1 MSVTVVVMNQTLRL
15 NDNRALALASDY
27 GDPIL
32 PMVIFPHR
40 LWNKQWFLYPSMGPH
55 RQSWLVKALLG
66 LEKNIQENGGQ
77 LWASN
82 EDPKIALQRV
92 FQSMNVQRVIGTCS
106 VGHYEKQ
113 MEADVDQ
120 ISREN
125 KVNVEWVWDH
135 TLHHPKTLPFSML
148 DTPNSFSKFRKY
160 VEKLP
165 IEAPII
171 NKAVSFVNN
180 QAIPTVM
187 NTFVLRKKN
196 LPTGTLSELDA
207 CAHLQ
212 TYIWESKAILH
223 YKNTRNLSIG
233 DHVSTKFSVWL
244 SLGIV
249 SARTIAHE
257 IKLFEKNVKKNSSTY
272 WVIFELL
279 WRDFF
284 QFQCEKY
291 GIRWYQFGGIQG
303 LENAPPTYDENAFNA
318 WRTGQTPEPFVNA
331 HMKELITTGYM
342 SNRGRQVVA
351 SYLIHNL
358 NQDWRRGA
366 EVFEHYL
373 IDYDVAS
380 NIGNW
385 MYIAGCGNSQTKRIF
400 NIQNQQEK
408 YDPGQKYVNKWL

>member
-82 EDPKIALQRV
+82 DDPKIALQRV

-106 VGHYEKQ
+106 VGYYEKQ
-113 MEADVDQ
+113 MEADINQ
-120 ISREN
+120 ISSEN

-180 QAIPTVM
+180 QATPNVM
-187 NTFVLRKKN
+187 DTFVLHKKN
-196 LPTGTLSELDA
+196 LPTATLSELDA
-207 CAHLQ
+207 SAHLQ

-284 QFQCEKY
+284 QFQCEKQ

-303 LENAPPTYDENAFNA
+303 LENAPP
-318 WRTGQTPEPFVNA
+318 
-331 HMKELITTGYM
+331 HI
-342 SNRGRQVVA
+342 
-351 SYLIHNL
+351 
-358 NQDWRRGA
+358 
-366 EVFEHYL
+366 
-373 IDYDVAS
+373 
-380 NIGNW
+380 
-385 MYIAGCGNSQTKRIF
+385 
-400 NIQNQQEK
+400 
-408 YDPGQKYVNKWL
+408 